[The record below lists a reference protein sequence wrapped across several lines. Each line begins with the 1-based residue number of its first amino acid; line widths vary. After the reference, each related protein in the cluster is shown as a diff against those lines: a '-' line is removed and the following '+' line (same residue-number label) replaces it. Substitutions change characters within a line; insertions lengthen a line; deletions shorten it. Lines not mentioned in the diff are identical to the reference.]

1 MLKTQKYDTADYI
14 NTKEDVAACLAVALA
29 ENDTAFFLKT
39 IGIIA
44 RSKGMAQ
51 IARELNLS
59 RESLYQSLSTDGN
72 PSFETVMRVLDIL
85 GYRFCVEQKKVAKSQ
100 TTSRPAKGKA
110 KPIFENLKPQFAI
123 SSKKQ

>member
-1 MLKTQKYDTADYI
+1 MALKTKKYDTADYI

-44 RSKGMAQ
+44 RSKGMTQ

-59 RESLYQSLSTDGN
+59 RESLYQSLSPDGN
-72 PSFETVMRVLDIL
+72 PSFETVLRVLDIL
-85 GYRFCVEQKKVAKSQ
+85 GYKFSIEQKPKKKSSVV
-100 TTSRPAKGKA
+100 TV
-110 KPIFENLKPQFAI
+110 
-123 SSKKQ
+123 

>member
-1 MLKTQKYDTADYI
+1 MLKTKKYDTADYI

-44 RSKGMAQ
+44 RSKGMTQ

-59 RESLYQSLSTDGN
+59 RESLYQSLSPDGN
-72 PSFETVMRVLDIL
+72 PSFETMLRVLDIL
-85 GYRFCVEQKKVAKSQ
+85 GYKFSIEQKKKSAAV
-100 TTSRPAKGKA
+100 TT
-110 KPIFENLKPQFAI
+110 
-123 SSKKQ
+123 